1 MSRAAIIVAAGS
13 ARRMGF
19 DKLTALLAGKP
30 VLQWSIE
37 AFLACPLV
45 DEVIVVTTA
54 DRFELCLPKDAAK
67 PIRRVEGGAE
77 RFLSV
82 QAGLDAIRPDCSHVA
97 VHDGARPLIRP
108 EDITVCFESSQ
119 EYAAA
124 VLARRM
130 TETIKRANVDG
141 FTEKS
146 IDRENLWIMETPQ
159 VFETALLRRA
169 YAALPDSD
177 IVVTDEVSAVEQ
189 LGVGTFLV
197 ESHHPNPKITFP
209 ADLDFAHRLL
219 V

>member
-19 DKLTALLAGKP
+19 DKLTAMLAGKP
-30 VLQWSIE
+30 VLQRSIE

-45 DEVIVVTTA
+45 DEIIVVTTA
-54 DRFELCLPKDAAK
+54 DRFAACCPENAIK
-67 PIRRVEGGAE
+67 PVRHIDGGSE
-77 RFLSV
+77 RYLSV
-82 QAGLDAIRPDCSHVA
+82 KAGLDALPENCSHVA

-108 EDITVCFESSQ
+108 EDISVCFEAAE
-119 EYAAA
+119 EYGAA

-130 TETIKRANVDG
+130 TETIKRANIDG

-159 VFETALLRRA
+159 VFETSLLRRA
-169 YAALPDSD
+169 YTALPGSGL
-177 IVVTDEVSAVEQ
+177 IVTDEVSAVEQ

-197 ESHHPNPKITFP
+197 ESNHPNPKITFP

-219 V
+219 A

>member
-19 DKLTALLAGKP
+19 DKLTAELSGKP

-45 DEVIVVTTA
+45 DEIIVVTTE
-54 DRFELCLPKDAAK
+54 DRFAACCPKKATK
-67 PIRRVEGGAE
+67 PIRHVDGGAE
-77 RFLSV
+77 RYLSV
-82 QAGLDAIRPDCSHVA
+82 QAGLDALNADCTHVA

-108 EDITVCFESSQ
+108 EDIAVCFEASQ
-119 EYAAA
+119 DYSAA

-159 VFETALLRRA
+159 VFETSLLRRA
-169 YAALPDSD
+169 YAKLPELG
-177 IVVTDEVSAVEQ
+177 IAVTDEVSAVEQ
-189 LGVGTFLV
+189 LGTGTFLV
-197 ESHHPNPKITFP
+197 ESNHPNPKITFP

-219 V
+219 A